1 MNEARIEVAADG
13 SIAIIG
19 ELNHQNVPVLLK
31 KSISII
37 FNNDR
42 DRSSNQSSD
51 QSRDLAIDLNAVSRS
66 DSAGVALLI
75 EWMRQA
81 KKNSKT
87 IRFNNI
93 PEQMHEIAMVS
104 GVDKMLAI

>member
-1 MNEARIEVAADG
+1 MTEARIEVAADG

-19 ELNHQNVPVLLK
+19 ELNHQNVPTLLK
-31 KSISII
+31 KSAAII
-37 FNNDR
+37 MNN
-42 DRSSNQSSD
+42 SD
-51 QSRDLAIDLNAVSRS
+51 QSRGDSSDLTIDLNAVSRS

-81 KKNSKT
+81 KQNNKT

-93 PEQMHEIAMVS
+93 PKQMHEIATVS
-104 GVDKMLAI
+104 GVDKMLAM